1 MRSMSK
7 MAVIGDK
14 DSVLAFKA
22 LGIDVFTPI
31 EKEEARKTI
40 NYLAKMDYG
49 IIFITEEMASKVR
62 DTISRYDHQFT
73 PVVIPIPSNQGT
85 LYIGLN
91 RIHENVER
99 AAGINLF
106 ERGDQT

>member
-1 MRSMSK
+1 

-22 LGIDVFTPI
+22 LGIDVFTPHE
-31 EKEEARKTI
+31 EKETRKTI
-40 NYLAKMDYG
+40 NFLAKEDYG
-49 IIFITEEMASKVR
+49 IIFITEEIASKVG
-62 DTISRYDHQFT
+62 DTITRYDHQFT

-85 LYIGLN
+85 LHIGMN

-99 AAGINLF
+99 AAGINIF
-106 ERGDQT
+106 ERGDLT